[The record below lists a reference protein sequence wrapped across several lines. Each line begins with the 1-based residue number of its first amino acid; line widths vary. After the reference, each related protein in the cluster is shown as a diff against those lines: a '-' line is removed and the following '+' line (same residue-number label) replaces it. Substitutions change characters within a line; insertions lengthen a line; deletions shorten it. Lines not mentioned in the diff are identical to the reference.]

1 MLSFPRRPMMAR
13 LVMLFGICLFTAGA
27 QFSCSSDGSAS
38 IGDDDLDSGNGT
50 RFTTRLVLRNS
61 AGTESYTFARGD
73 LITFELT
80 VRNRTDQTVTLAGC
94 CPPDREFFVFEE
106 DSRRLRWKWTEGRAF
121 PAVVQDLVFTPQET
135 KIFLAEWNQVTASGE
150 MIAAGEYEARGAVP
164 FVQIQADPLAPGE
177 LASNLRSFTV
187 R

>member
-1 MLSFPRRPMMAR
+1 M
-13 LVMLFGICLFTAGA
+13 VFGICLFTAGA
-27 QFSCSSDGSAS
+27 QFSCSSNGTANFRE
-38 IGDDDLDSGNGT
+38 DDLDSGDGP
-50 RFTTRLVLRNS
+50 RFTTRLILRNS
-61 AGTESYTFARGD
+61 AGAESYVFQRGD

-80 VRNRTDQTVTLAGC
+80 VRNRTGQTVTLADC

-121 PAVVQDLVFTPQET
+121 PAILEDLVFEPQET

-150 MIAAGEYEARGAVP
+150 MIATGEYEARGVVP
-164 FVQIQADPLAPGE
+164 FVQVQGNPLAPGE
-177 LASNLRSFTV
+177 LGSNLRTFTV